1 MTESKKKL
9 TISDLDFK
17 EPTGGDII
25 DYYAALDDDEPV
37 LVSYAKAAALMA
49 NVTLDDIRAMSEK
62 DFWAAAARGKA
73 AFFPGQI

>member
-9 TISDLDFK
+9 IFSDLIFK

-25 DYYAALDDDEPV
+25 DYYAALDENEPV

-49 NVTLDDIRAMSEK
+49 DVTLDDIRSMSEK

-73 AFFPGQI
+73 AFFPDQI